1 MSKIYFIPNAE
12 HMDAWFGSDCPV
24 CMDIAEVYDRGW
36 DLLRMGLDEAMDQ
49 LHKASDAE
57 IAKYGVYDSPIDP
70 DIMVLAERIRTSDIW
85 ILEDAKKL
93 CVAAK
98 MESEWESADGDTF
111 EYVIQEA
118 ADRLGV
124 EIF

>member
-1 MSKIYFIPNAE
+1 MAKTYFIPNDE
-12 HMDAWFGSDCPV
+12 HMDIWFGSAYPV
-24 CMDIAEVYDRGW
+24 CMDLAEVSRLASDWG
-36 DLLRMGLDEAMDQ
+36 MELDEAMDQ
-49 LHKASDAE
+49 LHEASDAE

-70 DIMVLAERIRTSDIW
+70 DIMALAERIRTSDIW